1 MDVNM
6 NSAQCVK
13 LSFYVR
19 GSCFTNIVVV
29 AVVLVEV
36 VVVVVVVVAAA
47 AAVVVNLLPRFMSVK
62 AKSS

>member
-13 LSFYVR
+13 LCFYVR
-19 GSCFTNIVVV
+19 GLCFTNIVVV
-29 AVVLVEV
+29 VAV
-36 VVVVVVVVAAA
+36 VVVEVVVVVAAA
-47 AAVVVNLLPRFMSVK
+47 VVVANLPPRFMSVK

>member
-13 LSFYVR
+13 LCFYVR
-19 GSCFTNIVVV
+19 GSCFSNI
-29 AVVLVEV
+29 
-36 VVVVVVVVAAA
+36 VVVVVVVVAVVVVEVVVVVA
-47 AAVVVNLLPRFMSVK
+47 AAVVVVNLPPRFMSVK